1 MVGAIDMVLVQIE
14 GTDGVGKTTVVNFLR
29 KELDKEN
36 VKVRV
41 LVFPSRET
49 RIGSI
54 IDEMLKKRKFEWN
67 EAVIFQLLQT
77 ANRLEFYK
85 EIERWREKKDSVLI
99 LDRYV
104 LSGLVYG
111 KLDGVPYNS
120 LMTLQLLLPPPQL
133 NIVLTANRESLE
145 RRLKEKTQLE
155 IYERIEKILKIQKE
169 YMEVSKDYEKNVEQK
184 FSLSIQTVFL
194 DNSDG
199 KLEYVI
205 REAKN
210 RILSLLSMEVKS

>member
-1 MVGAIDMVLVQIE
+1 MVGAIDMVLVQVE
-14 GTDGVGKTTVVNFLR
+14 GTDGVGKTTVVNLLR
-29 KELDKEN
+29 EELDKEN
-36 VKVRV
+36 VKVKV

-49 RIGSI
+49 KIGSI

-169 YMEVSKDYEKNVEQK
+169 YIEVSKDYERNVEQK

>member
-1 MVGAIDMVLVQIE
+1 MVGAIDMVLVQVE
-14 GTDGVGKTTVVNFLR
+14 GTDGVGKTTVVNLLR
-29 KELDKEN
+29 EELDKEN
-36 VKVRV
+36 VKVKV

-49 RIGSI
+49 KIGSI

-145 RRLKEKTQLE
+145 RRLKEKMQLE

>member
-1 MVGAIDMVLVQIE
+1 MVGAIDMVLVQVE
-14 GTDGVGKTTVVNFLR
+14 GTDGVGKTTVVNLLR
-29 KELDKEN
+29 EELDKEN
-36 VKVRV
+36 VKVKV

-49 RIGSI
+49 KIGSI

-67 EAVIFQLLQT
+67 EAVIFQLLQI

-85 EIERWREKKDSVLI
+85 EIERWREKKDGVLI

-169 YMEVSKDYEKNVEQK
+169 YMEVSKDYGKNVEQK

-210 RILSLLSMEVKS
+210 RILSLLSMEAKS

>member
-1 MVGAIDMVLVQIE
+1 MVGAIDMVLVQVE

-29 KELDKEN
+29 EELDKEN

-85 EIERWREKKDSVLI
+85 EIEEWREKKDSVLI

-133 NIVLTANRESLE
+133 NIVLTADRESLE

-169 YMEVSKDYEKNVEQK
+169 YIEVSKDYEKNVEQK
-184 FSLSIQTVFL
+184 FSLSIQTIFL

-199 KLEYVI
+199 KLEYVV

-210 RILSLLSMEVKS
+210 RILSLLSTEVKS

>member
-1 MVGAIDMVLVQIE
+1 MVGAIDMVLVQVE
-14 GTDGVGKTTVVNFLR
+14 GTDGVGKTTVVNLLR
-29 KELDKEN
+29 EELDKEN
-36 VKVRV
+36 VKVKV

-145 RRLKEKTQLE
+145 RRLKEKMQLE

-210 RILSLLSMEVKS
+210 RILSLLSMEAKS

>member
-1 MVGAIDMVLVQIE
+1 MVGAIDMVLVQVE
-14 GTDGVGKTTVVNFLR
+14 GTDGVGKTTVVNLLR
-29 KELDKEN
+29 EELDKEN
-36 VKVRV
+36 VKVKV

-49 RIGSI
+49 KIGSI

-85 EIERWREKKDSVLI
+85 EIERWREKKDGVLI

-169 YMEVSKDYEKNVEQK
+169 YIEVSKDYEKNVEQK

>member
-1 MVGAIDMVLVQIE
+1 MVGAIDMVLVQVE
-14 GTDGVGKTTVVNFLR
+14 GTDGVGKTTVVNLLR
-29 KELDKEN
+29 EELDKEN
-36 VKVRV
+36 VKVKV

-145 RRLKEKTQLE
+145 RRLKEKMQLE

>member
-1 MVGAIDMVLVQIE
+1 MVGAIDMVLVQVE
-14 GTDGVGKTTVVNFLR
+14 GTDGVGKTTVVNLLR
-29 KELDKEN
+29 EELDKEN

-85 EIERWREKKDSVLI
+85 EIERWREKKDGVLI

-145 RRLKEKTQLE
+145 RRLKEKTRLE

-169 YMEVSKDYEKNVEQK
+169 YIEVSKDYEKNVEQK

-199 KLEYVI
+199 KLEDVV

-210 RILSLLSMEVKS
+210 RILNLLSTEVKS

>member
-1 MVGAIDMVLVQIE
+1 MVGAIDMVLVQVE
-14 GTDGVGKTTVVNFLR
+14 GTDGVGKTTVVNLLR
-29 KELDKEN
+29 EELDKEN
-36 VKVRV
+36 VKVKV

-49 RIGSI
+49 KIGSI

-210 RILSLLSMEVKS
+210 RILSLLSMEAKS

>member
-1 MVGAIDMVLVQIE
+1 MVGAIDMVLVQVE
-14 GTDGVGKTTVVNFLR
+14 GTDGVGKTTVVNLLR
-29 KELDKEN
+29 EELDKEN
-36 VKVRV
+36 VKVKV

-85 EIERWREKKDSVLI
+85 EIEKWREKKDSVLI

>member
-1 MVGAIDMVLVQIE
+1 MVGAIDMVLVQVE

-85 EIERWREKKDSVLI
+85 EIEEWREKKDSVLI

-133 NIVLTANRESLE
+133 NIVLTADRESLE

-169 YMEVSKDYEKNVEQK
+169 YIEVSKDYEKNVEQK
-184 FSLSIQTVFL
+184 FSLSIQTIFL

-199 KLEYVI
+199 KLEYVV

-210 RILSLLSMEVKS
+210 RILSLLSTEVKS

>member
-1 MVGAIDMVLVQIE
+1 MVLVQVE
-14 GTDGVGKTTVVNFLR
+14 GTDGVGKTTVVNLLR
-29 KELDKEN
+29 EELDKEN
-36 VKVRV
+36 VKVKV

-49 RIGSI
+49 KIGSI

-210 RILSLLSMEVKS
+210 RILSLLSMEAKS

>member
-1 MVGAIDMVLVQIE
+1 MVGAIDMVLVQVE
-14 GTDGVGKTTVVNFLR
+14 GTDGVGKTTVVNLLR
-29 KELDKEN
+29 EELDKEN
-36 VKVRV
+36 VKVKV

-49 RIGSI
+49 KIGSI

-67 EAVIFQLLQT
+67 EAVIFQLLQI

>member
-1 MVGAIDMVLVQIE
+1 MVLVQVE
-14 GTDGVGKTTVVNFLR
+14 GTDGVGKTTVVNLLR
-29 KELDKEN
+29 EELDKEN
-36 VKVRV
+36 VKVKV

-49 RIGSI
+49 KIGSI

-85 EIERWREKKDSVLI
+85 EIEEWREKKNSVLI

-111 KLDGVPYNS
+111 KLDGVPYNP

-133 NIVLTANRESLE
+133 NIVLTADRESLE

-155 IYERIEKILKIQKE
+155 IYESIKKALKIQKE
-169 YMEVSKDYEKNVEQK
+169 YIEVSKDYEKNVEQK
-184 FSLSIQTVFL
+184 FSLSVQTVFL

-199 KLEYVI
+199 KLKYVV